1 MLENEE
7 NADTK
12 LLREWRDVQIW
23 RVNYT
28 PVGHRRSRVA
38 TYLVQVIGENAES
51 FRLPSAAWERFEN
64 LCDRVRIRQTTR
76 GPR

>member
-28 PVGHRRSRVA
+28 PVGLRRFQA
-38 TYLVQVIGENAES
+38 TTYLLQVIGKS
-51 FRLPSAAWERFEN
+51 
-64 LCDRVRIRQTTR
+64 
-76 GPR
+76 